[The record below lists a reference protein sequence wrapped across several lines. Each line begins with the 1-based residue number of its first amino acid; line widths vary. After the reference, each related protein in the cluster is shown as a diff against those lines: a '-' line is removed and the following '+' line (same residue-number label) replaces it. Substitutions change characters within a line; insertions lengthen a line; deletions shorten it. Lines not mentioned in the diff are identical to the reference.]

1 MSKSTRRLRYAQL
14 KAFYNFAI
22 ERCAADF
29 KNPCSYP
36 LLSKS
41 FRAPRQV
48 VKKILDKEVVE
59 EMIYNVRNKR
69 DRLILELQAR
79 CGLRVGELPK
89 ITASDVSERKLL
101 LREPKSGKDTE
112 TAFMPEQIARR
123 LGNYIR
129 NQNLS
134 ANDRIFPITYA
145 TARNIV
151 KRQGAR
157 LKVALTPHDLRRYSA
172 TYASRNGVPLEIIS
186 KVILRHQEL
195 KTPRSTWERSVSRK
209 QSAGWIYCMA
219 NRRQIYI
226 LRQGLG
232 DNFHNPNKQ
241 RCFLK
246 VALDVF
252 SETCNLSNRN
262 ARYYRVRK
270 FTHD

>member
-22 ERCAADF
+22 EKCAADF

-36 LLSKS
+36 LLSKA

-48 VKKILDKEVVE
+48 EKKIILDKEVVE

-79 CGLRVGELPK
+79 CGLRIGELLK
-89 ITASDVSERKLL
+89 IKVSDVSERKIL

-123 LGNYIR
+123 LSNYIR

-134 ANDRIFPITYA
+134 PNDRIFPITYA

-151 KRQGAR
+151 KRQGAK
-157 LKVALTPHDLRRYSA
+157 LKVTLTPHDLRRYSA

-186 KVILRHQEL
+186 KIILRHQDL
-195 KTPRSTWERSVSRK
+195 KTTQVYLGK
-209 QSAGWIYCMA
+209 KTA
-219 NRRQIYI
+219 NRKPSVGWTYYMASRPYLLHFQ
-226 LRQGLG
+226 LKTGSLG
-232 DNFHNPNKQ
+232 CFFKGNGPYG
-241 RCFLK
+241 CFLK
-246 VALDVF
+246 VADRPF
-252 SETCNLSNRN
+252 R
-262 ARYYRVRK
+262 
-270 FTHD
+270 